1 MSNPVEVRPVVLIG
15 THARLEPL
23 APSHA
28 TQLFEAGAVDEVWRH
43 LVWPPFRTVAD
54 ADAYIRSAT
63 DGTQLAF
70 ATVDSVTGRVVGSTR
85 YLDIRPEHRGLEIGW
100 TWLTPAAQRTAI
112 NTECKWLLLRHAF
125 ETIGCERVQLKTD
138 HLNERSQRAIERIG
152 AVREGVLRRHM
163 QRRNGT
169 WRDTVMYSI
178 IAPEWTAV
186 RARLLRL
193 LHRI

>member
-1 MSNPVEVRPVVLIG
+1 MDDRPVVLVG
-15 THARLEPL
+15 THARLDPL
-23 APSHA
+23 VAAHA
-28 TQLFEAGAVDEVWRH
+28 EQLFDAGAAEEVWRH
-43 LVWPPFRTVAD
+43 LIWAPFRSVAD
-54 ADAYIRSAT
+54 AEAYTRSAT
-63 DGTQLAF
+63 DETQLAF
-70 ATVDSVTGRVVGSTR
+70 ATLDARTGRVVGSTR
-85 YLDIRPEHRGLEIGW
+85 YLDIRRPHRGLEIGW

-163 QRRNGT
+163 QRRDGT

-178 IAPEWTAV
+178 IAPEWPAV
-186 RARLLRL
+186 RERLLEL
-193 LHRI
+193 LRRDASA